1 IKRNADCSSVEK
13 LDVNGGHEINDQ
25 IIRTCNSFWKP
36 VDHLLNGG
44 FEEIVMGLSSQPAER
59 EDNVI
64 VEDIRGNVFGPLEF
78 TRRDLMAINIQRGEH
93 LIAIFCLIFNN
104 ILVIIGRDHGLP
116 DYLTTRKELG
126 LDVEDM
132 SKLSIE
138 EIADR
143 LWSYNIGLNNG
154 LREKIVKIYRNR
166 TDKMDVWV
174 GGLLETTRTGP
185 GVLFARVITDQ
196 FRRIRDADRL
206 FTREEIE
213 RLKALTIYDIIVS
226 ITGIKSDNIQRRLF
240 QLPTDSNPISN
251 ECSQAMAKYSYDC
264 FNIFT
269 NTSET
274 CLTLGA
280 VTRDRVLNDRCTKAH
295 TYDYFIGNEWSYAL
309 TFTGIGLF
317 GIFCVLAL
325 KCMTNS
331 RQMQNDKQRQSNS
344 RMKRMTLS
352 EEIALGQEWVGKN
365 EGLRCVQIICKSSKK
380 CIDVKLENG
389 TKAVRSID
397 LRDAAAIE
405 LQASANR
412 KQDYLLLKVAN
423 EYDLVLKFDS
433 YYERER
439 FATKVELFLEEIGVG
454 RERIELDLKSML
466 KTAYTKERRQKHL
479 EQFFRVVFSHFADAL
494 SMRPDS
500 TFIQQMFALVDKD
513 NNGYISFR
521 EFLDMIVIFAKGT
534 ADQKAKLMFDMY
546 DMNSTGKLTVDE
558 FKTMIRSMLELANQ
572 SISAQ
577 QMDEVIGSMFRS
589 AGLRSR
595 QELTFNDFQKLLG
608 DYKEELGY
616 AELNFDVSGIQE
628 IASPGGNKRQ
638 SAYLKANQTLIRAY
652 SYFGGTTAMPNDPT
666 QQTIKPI
673 AKTSPSLLRVETHEA
688 KRGPEWLTVWKRSVD
703 EHKLEIFWIT
713 IYTAIITYIFIEK
726 AHTYTYLRED
736 GGLRQIAG
744 LGVTLTRGAASVMM
758 FCYSTILLTM
768 CRNIITFLR
777 ETFLHRFV
785 PFDGAVSLHKY
796 IAFWAL
802 VMSLMHS
809 IGHAINFYHVS
820 TQTADDNKCLFR
832 EFYRSSD
839 EIPNFL
845 YWCWGT
851 ITGITGVFLL
861 CLVFLMYIFAIQY
874 SRRNIFNA
882 FWATH
887 NLYPVLYIL
896 MVLHGL
902 GRLVQP
908 PIFYNYFTIPIILFT
923 IDRLISVSRKKVEI
937 SVVRAVLHP
946 SDVTHLEFKRPPG
959 FEYKSGQWVRIACL
973 ALSSSEYHPF
983 TLASAPHEDNLS
995 LFIRAVGPFTKN
1007 IRQTYD
1013 PNNLGSRAYPKLY
1026 LDGPYGEGHQDWL
1039 KFEVSVLVGGGIG
1052 VTPFASILKDIAFNS
1067 GLNKNIVCKKVY
1079 FLWVTR
1085 TQKHF
1090 EWLSDVIRDT
1100 EEKDMSNLLTTHIFI
1115 TQFYEKFDLR
1125 TTMLYICERHFQ
1137 RISNRSLFTGLKAKT
1152 HFGRPNFT
1160 VFLDSLQQ
1168 EHPNVTRV
1176 GVFSCGPGP
1185 MTGNVQQACETLNR
1199 REGAIFSHHFENF

>member
-1 IKRNADCSSVEK
+1 KAK
-13 LDVNGGHEINDQ
+13 
-25 IIRTCNSFWKP
+25 
-36 VDHLLNGG
+36 
-44 FEEIVMGLSSQPAER
+44 
-59 EDNVI
+59 
-64 VEDIRGNVFGPLEF
+64 
-78 TRRDLMAINIQRGEH
+78 
-93 LIAIFCLIFNN
+93 
-104 ILVIIGRDHGLP
+104 
-116 DYLTTRKELG
+116 
-126 LDVEDM
+126 
-132 SKLSIE
+132 
-138 EIADR
+138 
-143 LWSYNIGLNNG
+143 
-154 LREKIVKIYRNR
+154 KIYRNK
-166 TDKMDVWV
+166 TDKIDIWV
-174 GGLLETTRTGP
+174 GGLLETTATQP
-185 GVLFARVITDQ
+185 GELFRYVISDQ
-196 FRRIRDADRL
+196 FRRIRDGDRFWFENYKNGL
-206 FTREEIE
+206 FTDEEIS
-213 RLKALTIYDIIVS
+213 RIKQLTIYDIIISV
-226 ITGIKSDNIQRRLF
+226 TDIKGDEIQKKLF
-240 QLPTDSNPISN
+240 QLPTVSSNRISN
-251 ECSQAMAKYSYDC
+251 
-264 FNIFT
+264 ILR
-269 NTSET
+269 NTTEK

-295 TYDYFIGNEWSYAL
+295 TFDYFIGNEWSYAL
-309 TFTGIGLF
+309 TFFGVGMF
-317 GIFCVLAL
+317 GILCIVVL
-325 KCMTNS
+325 KCLTMRRES
-331 RQMQNDKQRQSNS
+331 QNESLRKSNS
-344 RMKRMTLS
+344 RMKRITLS
-352 EEIALGQEWVGKN
+352 EDITLAQEWVGKK

-380 CIDVKLENG
+380 CIVVKLENG
-389 TKAVRSID
+389 SKAVRSID
-397 LRDAAAIE
+397 LRETTAIE

-412 KQDYLLLKVAN
+412 KQDYLLLKVSN

-433 YYERER
+433 YHERER

-454 RERIELDLKSML
+454 RERLELDLKSML
-466 KTAYTKERRQKHL
+466 NTAYTKEKRQKHL
-479 EQFFRVVFSHFADAL
+479 EQFFRVVFSHAFGVKSREELNVKSAKEVINTELTQFEFADAL

-521 EFLDMIVIFAKGT
+521 EFLDMIIIFAKGS

-546 DMNSTGKLTVDE
+546 DMNRTGKLTVDE

-572 SISAQ
+572 SISPQ

-595 QELTFNDFQKLLG
+595 QELTFTDFQKLLG

-616 AELNFDVSGIQE
+616 AELNFDVSGAQE
-628 IASPGGNKRQ
+628 IATSAANKNKRQ
-638 SAYLKANQTLIRAY
+638 SAFLRANDTLIRAY
-652 SYFGGTTAMPNDPT
+652 SYFGGTDPNAKDPKLT
-666 QQTIKPI
+666 TKKSAP
-673 AKTSPSLLRVETHEA
+673 KSPSLLRVETHEA
-688 KRGPEWLTVWKRSVD
+688 KTGPEWLTVWKRVVD
-703 EHKLEIFWIT
+703 EYKLQIFWIT
-713 IYTAIITYIFIEK
+713 IYTALIIYIFIDK
-726 AHTYTYLRED
+726 AYTYTYLREH

-744 LGVTLTRGAASVMM
+744 LGVTVTRGAASVMM
-758 FCYSTILLTM
+758 FCYATILLTM

-785 PFDGAVSLHKY
+785 PFDGAVGLHKY

-802 VMSLMHS
+802 VMSIIHS
-809 IGHAINFYHVS
+809 VGHAINFYHIS
-820 TQTADDNKCLFR
+820 TQTADDTKCLFR
-832 EFYRSSD
+832 EFYHSSD
-839 EIPNFL
+839 ELPKFL

-851 ITGITGVFLL
+851 ITGITGVLLL
-861 CLVFLMYIFAIQY
+861 CLVFLIYVFAIQY

-887 NLYPVLYIL
+887 NLYPILYIL
-896 MVLHGL
+896 MILHGL
-902 GRLVQP
+902 GRIVQP
-908 PIFYNYFTIPIILFT
+908 PIFYQFFTIPIILFT

-937 SVVRAVLHP
+937 SVIHAVLHP

-973 ALSSSEYHPF
+973 ALSTSEYHPF

-1013 PNNLGSRAYPKLY
+1013 PNNLGSRPYPKLY

-1100 EEKDMSNLLTTHIFI
+1100 EEKDVSNLLTTHIFI

-1160 VFLDSLQQ
+1160 VFLDSLKISNIFQSAAFRFGHTLVTAGGIKRNADCSSVVRLDVRDGHQ
-1168 EHPNVTRV
+1168 FNEQIIRTCNSFWKPVDHLLNGGFEELVMGLSSQPAEREDNVVVEDLR
-1176 GVFSCGPGP
+1176 
-1185 MTGNVQQACETLNR
+1185 GNVFGPLEFTRRDLMAINIQRGLLIAETMDYL
-1199 REGAIFSHHFENF
+1199 II